1 MLYQRL
7 PIVKGTNR
15 LTLAYL
21 SLSVS
26 FYTSV
31 VQIVSLLPTGR
42 SARVLAAALTLA
54 YGGGMVGDLPALSQ
68 SEPPPSNLA
77 PGQPAPT
84 QPTLSPGQLSQLVAP
99 IALYPDALVG
109 QIMMAATY
117 PLEVVEASRWLQDP
131 ANAGLRGDDLTNA
144 LTQQSWDPSVK
155 SLVAYPEIIQMMDTK
170 LDWTQSLGNAFLAQQ
185 GDVMAS
191 IQQLRQQAQQT
202 GHLQTTP
209 QQVVTVDQGDIA
221 IEPANPQ
228 MVYVPDYDPAIVYGT
243 WGYPSYP
250 PVYFPPWPGYVLA
263 GGIGFGV
270 GFAIS
275 APFWGWDRFDWR
287 HHSIY
292 IDRGRYDR
300 LSPGHPYIGGATW
313 QHDPYH
319 RQGVPYRN
327 PVVRAQFDAARLA
340 APRPA
345 QNVRGYEGGRPG
357 NQGGRPNEGGR
368 PGGSAQPGFGHGA
381 PAPAYEHGGA
391 APPQG
396 HAAAAPPPQQAA
408 HQAGPFPQNRQA
420 APQPAYHQANSPP
433 PAPRAPSTA
442 FEGVPRGNAVRADA
456 NRGYASHAAAQ
467 PQAAPRPAAPPA
479 QRAAPPPAQHAAPP
493 PAQHGNS
500 GREEHR

>member
-1 MLYQRL
+1 M
-7 PIVKGTNR
+7 
-15 LTLAYL
+15 A
-21 SLSVS
+21 
-26 FYTSV
+26 
-31 VQIVSLLPTGR
+31 QIVSLLPTGR
-42 SARVLAAALTLA
+42 SARALAAALTLV
-54 YGGGMVGDLPALSQ
+54 YGGGMVGELPALAQ

-77 PGQPAPT
+77 PGQTVPN

-155 SLVAYPEIIQMMDTK
+155 SLMAYPEIIQMMNTK

-191 IQQLRQQAQQT
+191 VQQLRQQAQQT

-209 QQVVTVDQGDIA
+209 QQVVTVDQGEIA

-228 MVYVPDYDPAIVYGT
+228 VVYVPSYDPGIVYGD

-263 GGIGFGV
+263 GGIGFGI

-292 IDRGRYDR
+292 VDRGRYDR
-300 LSPGHPYIGGATW
+300 LSPGHPFIGGATW

-345 QNVRGYEGGRPG
+345 QNVRGYEGGRP
-357 NQGGRPNEGGR
+357 NEGNR
-368 PGGSAQPGFGHGA
+368 PGGGAPPPGIGHNAPGPAFQHAGAPPAQGRNSPTA
-381 PAPAYEHGGA
+381 PAPQSAR
-391 APPQG
+391 
-396 HAAAAPPPQQAA
+396 
-408 HQAGPFPQNRQA
+408 QAGPFPQGHQA
-420 APQPAYHQANSPP
+420 APQSGYRQANGPP

-442 FEGVPRGNAVRADA
+442 FEGVPRGSAVRADA

-467 PQAAPRPAAPPA
+467 PQAAARPAPQRAAPPPA
-479 QRAAPPPAQHAAPP
+479 QHAAPPPAQHAAPP

>member
-1 MLYQRL
+1 M
-7 PIVKGTNR
+7 
-15 LTLAYL
+15 
-21 SLSVS
+21 
-26 FYTSV
+26 
-31 VQIVSLLPTGR
+31 VQIVSLLPAGR
-42 SARVLAAALTLA
+42 SVRTLTAALALV
-54 YGGGMVGDLPALSQ
+54 YGGGLATGLPVWAQ

-77 PGQPAPT
+77 PGQTAPN

-99 IALYPDALVG
+99 IALYPDALMG
-109 QIMMAATY
+109 QILMASTY

-131 ANAGLRGDDLTNA
+131 ANAGLRGDNLTNA

-155 SLVAYPEIIQMMDTK
+155 SLVAFPEIIQMMNTK

-185 GDVMAS
+185 GDVMTAV
-191 IQQLRQQAQQT
+191 QQLRQQAQQT
-202 GHLQTTP
+202 GHLATTP
-209 QQVVTVDQGDIA
+209 QQVVRDDGGEID

-228 MVYVPDYDPAIVYGT
+228 TVYVPAYDPGVVYGA

-263 GGIGFGV
+263 GGIGFGL
-270 GFAIS
+270 GFAIA

-300 LSPGHPYIGGATW
+300 LSPGHPFVGGATW

-357 NQGGRPNEGGR
+357 G
-368 PGGSAQPGFGHGA
+368 GA
-381 PAPAYEHGGA
+381 PGAPGQAFQHPGNA
-391 APPQG
+391 LPQG
-396 HAAAAPPPQQAA
+396 HAAQAA
-408 HQAGPFPQNRQA
+408 RPAGPFPQARQGG
-420 APQPAYHQANSPP
+420 PPPAYHQANSPP

-467 PQAAPRPAAPPA
+467 PQAAPRPAAP
-479 QRAAPPPAQHAAPP
+479 QHAAPPQRAAPP